1 MAQGRAR
8 VTGALML
15 YSANYSLVTPHTG
28 KGILC
33 QGRGE
38 KANEPLG
45 ENSTRAVLISKMNSY
60 NRLPSDLDVC

>member
-1 MAQGRAR
+1 MAQGR

-15 YSANYSLVTPHTG
+15 DRANYSLVTPHTG

-45 ENSTRAVLISKMNSY
+45 ENSSTRAVLISKMNSY
-60 NRLPSDLDVC
+60 NRSPSDLDVC